1 MEEADALNWPPK
13 IEKYRILKQV
23 VKKIKKNPNF
33 YQYTY
38 QTFSMLPMR

>member
-1 MEEADALNWPPK
+1 MEEADALTWPPK
-13 IEKYRILKQV
+13 IKKYHILKQV
-23 VKKIKKNPNF
+23 VKKNPNI